1 MSHGVTSHCGL
12 HYRAPPGEG
21 VFFFPCQECDWLY
34 SDSRASS
41 FSDFMS
47 IQQKK
52 NSHRYCLHEAS
63 AAETGFNTQGSTAGL
78 SFSSAKRNISL
89 KPQSG
94 TQYCVWDVSCVTF
107 VVTNTSEVWCLM
119 SRTKVLVSHII
130 CRVAAKLPLRSGGQF
145 LASWYLTCMSFLFEK
160 KHRETHMNTGRTCKL
175 HIGEVSVVRI
185 RTHC

>member
-1 MSHGVTSHCGL
+1 
-12 HYRAPPGEG
+12 
-21 VFFFPCQECDWLY
+21 
-34 SDSRASS
+34 
-41 FSDFMS
+41 MS
-47 IQQKK
+47 IQQKKK

-175 HIGEVSVVRI
+175 HTGEVSVVRI